1 MSALP
6 IWVICGVLLAAV
18 LALIAIG
25 AWDIRRKGRECAELI
40 AMLDARRERTR
51 QARERL
57 EEAHAS
63 RSKAMSP
70 EA

>member
-1 MSALP
+1 VSVLP
-6 IWVICGVLLAAV
+6 IWVLCGSFLAAV

-25 AWDIRRKGRECAELI
+25 AWNIHRRAQECAELI
-40 AMLDARRERTR
+40 TMVDARRERTR

-57 EEAHAS
+57 EAAHAA
-63 RSKAMSP
+63 RGGVMSP